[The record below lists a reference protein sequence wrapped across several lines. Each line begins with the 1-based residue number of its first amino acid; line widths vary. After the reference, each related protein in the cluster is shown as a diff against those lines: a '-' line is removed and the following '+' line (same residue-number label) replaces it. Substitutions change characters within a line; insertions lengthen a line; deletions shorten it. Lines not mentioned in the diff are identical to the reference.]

1 MNSQFPVYTTENEC
15 QDCYKCVRHCHC
27 KAIQIVNA
35 RAAVIPQMCVCC
47 GVCVKVCPAHAKKIR
62 SDLGRAKYLIEQG
75 ETVYASIAP
84 SFVGYFPHTS
94 INQLTGAIKQLGFAG
109 VSETALGAQLV
120 SAQNATELAAAKPG
134 VYISSACPA
143 AVDYI
148 SKYLPQWKSCITEL
162 ASPVQAHAKLL
173 RKTYGDKIKVIFFG
187 PCAAKKNE
195 ADRNP
200 AVLNLALTFQD
211 LSAWLEE
218 KNIDLNAMPETQT
231 PVPEPAQE
239 GRFYSLEGGMNDTMR
254 SPDVKVH
261 LIAVSGLPD
270 IARVLE
276 SSDQKQIESLGGKLF
291 IEALACDGGCVNGPV
306 MPVQGSGVATL
317 MQTAMMAPNKSSIGR
332 KVPVDIRQ
340 PIITKPVDNVPKE
353 EWIIRE
359 ALESIGKHSVQDE
372 LNCGG
377 CGYNTCRQFAQAMID
392 GKAEPNMCLS
402 QLRKIAQK
410 TSNALIRY
418 IPAAV
423 VLADKNLVVIECNR
437 MFAQM
442 AGEDSL
448 TAFDSCG
455 TLSGAFLST
464 MIEFSDL
471 FDAVLKSGEDI
482 ERTNQIYG
490 DRVLHINVFSIT
502 PGQTVGGVIQDVT
515 ESELRREQVAEK
527 AREVIRKNV
536 ITVQNI
542 ARCLGEHM
550 ADTEILL
557 NEVAG
562 AYTEHK

>member
-1 MNSQFPVYTTENEC
+1 MNNQFPVYTTENQC
-15 QDCYKCVRHCHC
+15 QDCYKCVRHCHS
-27 KAIQIVNA
+27 KAIRIVNA
-35 RAAVIPQMCVCC
+35 RAAVIPELCVCC
-47 GVCVKVCPAHAKKIR
+47 GECVKVCPAHAKKIR
-62 SDLGRAKYLIEQG
+62 SDLGRAKFLIQQG

-84 SFVGYFPHTS
+84 SFVGFFPKVN
-94 INQLTGAIKQLGFAG
+94 INQLADALAQLGFAG

-120 SAQNATELAAAKPG
+120 SAENAQILTQAAPG

-148 SKYLPQWKSCITEL
+148 SKYLPEWKDSIMEL
-162 ASPVQAHAKLL
+162 SSPVMAHAALL
-173 RKTYGDKIKVIFFG
+173 RQTYGDNIKVVFFG

-200 AVLNLALTFQD
+200 HTLNLALTFQD
-211 LSAWLEE
+211 LSDWLDEA
-218 KNIDLNAMPETQT
+218 NIDLKSQPGVIA

-254 SPDVKVH
+254 APEVKAH
-261 LIAVSGLPD
+261 LVAVSGLPD

-276 SSDQKQIESLGGKLF
+276 SSNRKELEAIGGKLF

-306 MPVQGSGVATL
+306 MPQNGAGAAT
-317 MQTAMMAPNKSSIGR
+317 MMKTALSAPNQSSFGR
-332 KVPVDIRQ
+332 PVPVNIRQ
-340 PIITKPVDNVPKE
+340 ANVIQPVSDQPKE
-353 EWIIRE
+353 EWVIRE

-377 CGYNTCRQFAQAMID
+377 CGYNTCREFARAMLE

-423 VLADKNLVVIECNR
+423 VLADKNLQLIECNR
-437 MFAQM
+437 LFAKM

-455 TLSGAFLST
+455 TLAGAFLAS
-464 MIEFSDL
+464 MVDYSDL
-471 FDAVLKSGEDI
+471 FDTVLKTGEDI
-482 ERTNQIYG
+482 ERENQVYG

-515 ESELRREQVAEK
+515 ETELRREQVAEK

-562 AYTEHK
+562 AYTDH